1 MKLTLTKKDLSKA
14 LGLVSPYIK
23 SRNTLPILSCVS
35 IEANEAD
42 GLTISGTDL
51 ETGIRICVPSNVIEC
66 GVAVVNLKVMKEY
79 LKGVKPSETIYL
91 DTGSNFSVCLGIS
104 GTEYNVSGMDPSMY
118 PVLPVAGHTRSY
130 EMSGDVFRSMLGS
143 VSYAAEK
150 DNFRY
155 FLNGVYFN
163 LSSVNKSEF
172 VATDGRRLALSSCA
186 ATPPALGG
194 TLTGIIPLP
203 AVKRSL
209 KTFDRSD
216 RIEFRVD
223 RNNNLL
229 FITDGV
235 ATVNSRLVDG
245 EYPKY
250 KEIIPASRPHKVVVG
265 VDDLLSATQ
274 QMLTVPYTGNARNKK
289 QSTVVFDVSH
299 DSMTLSAKSLTTD
312 MKAETSIPIENG
324 SGDLRIAFDAFY
336 IEDAL
341 KALPGEKVEI
351 GFGKHLD
358 IAVLK
363 PLGDE
368 NHLAL
373 VMPKRLD

>member
-35 IEANEAD
+35 IESKSD
-42 GLTISGTDL
+42 GITISGTDL
-51 ETGIRICVPSNVIEC
+51 ETGVKVNVPCEDYYPVR
-66 GVAVVNLKVMKEY
+66 VAVNLKELKEA
-79 LKGVKPSETIYL
+79 LKGTNPSDVVTL
-91 DTGSNFSVCLGIS
+91 DSICPPFNVWLRVA
-104 GTEYNVSGMDPSMY
+104 EAEHNVSGMDPSEY
-118 PVLPVAGHTRSY
+118 PVLPVAGIMKSY
-130 EMSGDVFRSMLGS
+130 EMPGDVFRSMLGS
-143 VSYAAEK
+143 VSYAASK
-150 DNFRY
+150 DGFRY

-163 LSSVNKSEF
+163 LSPKTSEF

-186 ATPPALGG
+186 GLDGN
-194 TLTGIIPLP
+194 LSGIIPLP

-209 KTFDRSD
+209 KTFARSE
-216 RIEFRVD
+216 RVEFGVNKMND
-223 RNNNLL
+223 TL
-229 FITDGV
+229 FITDGIS
-235 ATVNSRLVDG
+235 TVNSRLVEG

-250 KEIIPASRPHKVVVG
+250 KKIMPVSRPHKVVVG
-265 VDDLLSATQ
+265 VDDLLRATQ
-274 QMLTVPYTGNARNKK
+274 QMLTVPYTDNARNKK
-289 QSTVVFDVSH
+289 ISTVVFDISH
-299 DSMTLSAKSLTTD
+299 DSMTLSAKSCTTD
-312 MKAETSIPIENG
+312 VKAETSIPIENG
-324 SGDLRIAFDAFY
+324 GGDLRIAFDAFY

-363 PLGDE
+363 PVGDE

-373 VMPKRLD
+373 IMPKRLD

>member
-1 MKLTLTKKDLSKA
+1 MKLTLTKRDLSKA

-23 SRNTLPILSCVS
+23 GRNTLPILSCVS

-51 ETGIRICVPSNVIEC
+51 ETGVKVNVPCEDYYPVR
-66 GVAVVNLKVMKEY
+66 VAVNLKELKEA
-79 LKGVKPSETIYL
+79 LKGTNPSDVVTL
-91 DTGSNFSVCLGIS
+91 DSICPPFNVWLRVA
-104 GTEYNVSGMDPSMY
+104 EAEHNVSGMDPSEY
-118 PVLPVAGHTRSY
+118 PVLPVAGIMKSY
-130 EMSGDVFRSMLGS
+130 EMPGDVFRSMLGS

-163 LSSVNKSEF
+163 LSPKTSEF

-186 ATPPALGG
+186 GLAGNLS
-194 TLTGIIPLP
+194 GIIPLP

-209 KTFDRSD
+209 KTFARSE
-216 RIEFRVD
+216 RVEFGVNKMND
-223 RNNNLL
+223 TL

-235 ATVNSRLVDG
+235 ATVNSRLVEG

-250 KEIIPASRPHKVVVG
+250 KEIIPASRPHKVVAR

-274 QMLTVPYTGNARNKK
+274 QMLTVPYTDNARNKK
-289 QSTVVFDVSH
+289 ISTVVFDVSH
-299 DSMTLSAKSLTTD
+299 DSMTLSAKSRVTD
-312 MKAETSIPIENG
+312 VKAEASIPIENG
-324 SGDLRIAFDAFY
+324 NGDLRIAFDAFY

-341 KALPGEKVEI
+341 KALPCEKVEI
-351 GFGKHLD
+351 GFGEHLD

-363 PLGDE
+363 PVGNS
-368 NHLAL
+368 NHLDL
-373 VMPKRLD
+373 IMPKRLD

>member
-1 MKLTLTKKDLSKA
+1 MKLTLTKRDLSKA

-23 SRNTLPILSCVS
+23 GRNTLPILSCVS
-35 IEANEAD
+35 IESKSD
-42 GLTISGTDL
+42 GITISGTDL

-79 LKGVKPSETIYL
+79 LKGVKPSKAIYL

-118 PVLPVAGHTRSY
+118 PVFPITGVMKSY
-130 EMSGDVFRSMLGS
+130 EMPGDVFRSMLGS
-143 VSYAAEK
+143 VSYAASK
-150 DNFRY
+150 DGFRY
-155 FLNGVYFN
+155 FLNGVFFN
-163 LSSVNKSEF
+163 LTPEKSEF
-172 VATDGRRLALSSCA
+172 VGTDGRRLALSRCA
-186 ATPPALGG
+186 ATPPVPDGWKMS
-194 TLTGIIPLP
+194 GIIPLP

-216 RIEFRVD
+216 RIEFGVNKI
-223 RNNNLL
+223 NNTL

-235 ATVNSRLVDG
+235 ATVNSRLVEG

-250 KEIIPASRPHKVVVG
+250 KEVIPASRPHKVVVG
-265 VDDLLSATQ
+265 VDDLLRATQ
-274 QMLTVPYTGNARNKK
+274 QMLTVPYTDNARNKK
-289 QSTVVFDVSH
+289 ISTVVFDISH
-299 DSMTLSAKSLTTD
+299 DSMTLSAKSCTTD
-312 MKAETSIPIENG
+312 VKAETSIPIENG
-324 SGDLRIAFDAFY
+324 GGDLRIAFDAFY

-341 KALPGEKVEI
+341 KALTGEKVEI
-351 GFGKHLD
+351 GFGEHLD
-358 IAVLK
+358 IVVLK
-363 PLGDE
+363 PVGNS